1 MPARTRKVMHED
13 LTRQRIQAAAII
25 NRLTEHL
32 HGKIELSPTQV
43 RCAEILLRKV
53 LPDLAMIEHS
63 GNVTHNYAEVPQVL
77 SEEEWLKKRAIV
89 SGEPS
94 PDRNLH

>member
-1 MPARTRKVMHED
+1 MPARIRKIRHDDQTRLK
-13 LTRQRIQAAAII
+13 IQASQII
-25 NRLTEHL
+25 NRLQDHF
-32 HGKIELSPTQV
+32 HGRIELSTTQIK
-43 RCAEILLRKV
+43 CAEILLRKV
-53 LPDLAMIEHS
+53 LPDLAMVEHS
-63 GNVTHNYAEVPQVL
+63 GEVNVNYAEVPQVL